1 MISGFLVIYLGKTTL
16 TDFINDKLVDSET
29 VGQFTGLHDIDNKEI
44 QEGDIVE
51 FGYKSYL

>member
-44 QEGDIVE
+44 
-51 FGYKSYL
+51 